1 MRNLGPNSMNMSAHH
16 DPRSYL
22 LAAQLNE
29 LSMRERISS
38 AISIV
43 AILTIAW
50 VHWRV
55 VPQSHSVA
63 WVVGMCLVQA
73 VRLYLA
79 RKTLGD
85 DDSYP
90 ALRLW
95 RAVRVGVNV
104 INGAGWGIIWFML
117 DSGQLDFIFMFK
129 FGALAAALGV
139 TVNVLGVVL
148 PAYLGFASMVVLL
161 TLGYL
166 VADTPFLLDGQRS
179 SLIIGVVA
187 YYTILMVVARNTC
200 NLTRLALEQG
210 LEREMALAESQASHR
225 REQKLRE
232 RLQEESQQLERAN
245 AEINEAHDRLLVI
258 SRRDALT
265 GVSNRRHLVDELERS
280 VHGYRRYGI
289 DFSLVLLDVDHFKQV
304 NDTFGHQVG
313 DEVLKGLAKLVS
325 TTLRDI
331 DVFGRWGGEEFLCL
345 LPNTS
350 YEEALPCAE
359 RLCADLANARLIE
372 AMPNLAVTASFGVV
386 GCCGD
391 DDADSVMSRVDAALY
406 EAKAAGRNRVSGLA
420 CF

>member
-1 MRNLGPNSMNMSAHH
+1 MNMPAHH

-29 LSMRERISS
+29 LSMRERVSS

-43 AILTIAW
+43 AILTVAW
-50 VHWRV
+50 VHWGF
-55 VPQSHSVA
+55 VPRTNCIA
-63 WVVGMCLVQA
+63 WIVGMCLVQA

-79 RKTLGD
+79 RKNLGV
-85 DDSYP
+85 DDSYS

-95 RAVRVGVNV
+95 RAVRVGINV
-104 INGAGWGIIWFML
+104 INGAGWGIIWFLL

-148 PAYLGFASMVVLL
+148 RAYVGFASMLVSL
-161 TLGYL
+161 TLAYL
-166 VADTPFLLDGQRS
+166 VGDTPFLLAGQRS
-179 SLIIGVVA
+179 SLLIGVVA

-210 LEREMALAESQASHR
+210 LERELALAESQASHR

-232 RLQEESQQLERAN
+232 RLQDESQQLARAN
-245 AEINEAHDRLLVI
+245 VEINEAHDRLLVI
-258 SRRDALT
+258 SRRDVLT
-265 GVSNRRHLVDELERS
+265 GISNRRHLVDELERS

-289 DFSLVLLDVDHFKQV
+289 DFSLVLLDVDHFKKV
-304 NDTFGHQVG
+304 NDTYGHQVG
-313 DEVLKGLAKLVS
+313 DQVLKGLAKLMS
-325 TTLRDI
+325 TMLRDV
-331 DVFGRWGGEEFLCL
+331 DTFGRWGGEEFLCL

-359 RLCADLANARLIE
+359 RLCADLASARLIE
-372 AMPNLAVTASFGVV
+372 TMPDLAVTASFGVV
-386 GCCGD
+386 ACCGE